1 MIDQR
6 NSFRSVFKS
15 RTALFSFFIIV
26 IYLLI
31 ALLAGLGLIGMNFS
45 STQLDLSYHAP
56 SSQHWMG
63 TDFLGRDVLSR
74 ALHGTKIAILVG
86 FFAATI
92 STAMGLILGAIAG
105 FFGGWVDDLVVW
117 LYTTLESIPYILL
130 ISAFAFSLGQGLSN
144 LFIALGLT
152 GWVKL
157 CRLTRGEFLRHKNRD
172 YVAAAQALGS
182 SSRSQIFK
190 HILPNVLHLAYIQ
203 YSLSFIFAVKVEVIL
218 SYLGLG
224 VEPGTPSWGIMINDA
239 KAELT
244 RGVWW
249 NLTAATVFMFLLILS
264 VNIFTDALRKAL
276 DPRSTSEAIER

>member
-1 MIDQR
+1 MIKLLPKGLR
-6 NSFRSVFKS
+6 HP
-15 RTALFSFFIIV
+15 TAIISLTIILGYV
-26 IYLLI
+26 AL
-31 ALLAGLGLIGMNFS
+31 ALLAALGWLGMDFA
-45 STQLDLSYHAP
+45 STNMNLSYQPP
-56 SSQHWMG
+56 SSEHWLG

-74 ALHGTKIAILVG
+74 AIHGTKIALLVG

-92 STAMGLILGAIAG
+92 ATFIGLVFGSLAG

-117 LYTTLESIPYILL
+117 LYTTVESIPYILL

-157 CRLTRGEFLRHKNRD
+157 CRLTRGEFLRHKNRE
-172 YVAAAQALGS
+172 YVAAAQALGTS
-182 SSRSQIFK
+182 SFAQIFK
-190 HILPNVLHLAYIQ
+190 HILPNVLHIAYIQ

-249 NLTAATVFMFLLILS
+249 NLTAATLFMFVLILA
-264 VNIFTDALRKAL
+264 VNIFTDSLRQAL
-276 DPRSTSEAIER
+276 DPKSKSQVASF

>member
-1 MIDQR
+1 MMAFTPNGLRRPSAII
-6 NSFRSVFKS
+6 SLTIIVGYIAL
-15 RTALFSFFIIV
+15 ALFAAS
-26 IYLLI
+26 
-31 ALLAGLGLIGMNFS
+31 GWLGMDFA
-45 STQLDLSYHAP
+45 STNMDLSYHPP
-56 SSQHWMG
+56 SADHWLG

-74 ALHGTKIAILVG
+74 AIHGTKIALLVG

-92 STAMGLILGAIAG
+92 ATFIGLTLGSLAG

-117 LYTTLESIPYILL
+117 LYTTVESIPYILL

-157 CRLTRGEFLRHKNRD
+157 CRLTRGEFLRHKNRE
-172 YVAAAQALGS
+172 YVAAAQALGTS
-182 SSRSQIFK
+182 SFAQIFK
-190 HILPNVLHLAYIQ
+190 HILPNVLHIAYIQ

-249 NLTAATVFMFLLILS
+249 NLTAATLFMFVLILA
-264 VNIFTDALRKAL
+264 VNIFTDSLRQAL
-276 DPRSTSEAIER
+276 DPKSKSQVASV

>member
-1 MIDQR
+1 MKS
-6 NSFRSVFKS
+6 NVKSFGRFLKDPITLIS
-15 RTALFSFFIIV
+15 LGPIL
-26 IYLLI
+26 IYTLL
-31 ALLAGLGLIGMNFS
+31 ALLAGLGFLASDFA
-45 STQLDLSYHAP
+45 STHLELSYQPP
-56 SSQHWMG
+56 SANHWLG
-63 TDFLGRDVLSR
+63 TDFLGRNVLSR
-74 ALHGTKIAILVG
+74 AIHGAKVAMLVG
-86 FFAATI
+86 FFAASIATLI
-92 STAMGLILGAIAG
+92 GLTLGAIAG

-130 ISAFAFSLGQGLSN
+130 ISAFAFSLGQGLTN
-144 LFIALGLT
+144 LYIALGLT

-172 YVAAAQALGS
+172 YVTAAQALGS
-182 SSRSQIFK
+182 STGAQIFK

-203 YSLSFIFAVKVEVIL
+203 YSLSFIHAVKVEVIL

-249 NLTAATVFMFLLILS
+249 NMAAATVFMFFLILS
-264 VNIFTDALRKAL
+264 VNLFADNLKKFL
-276 DPRSTSEAIER
+276 DPKIKQI

>member
-1 MIDQR
+1 MNTER
-6 NSFRSVFKS
+6 HSFRQIFDNPF
-15 RTALFSFFIIV
+15 ALISLGVII

-31 ALLAGLGLIGMNFS
+31 AITAGLGLIGMDYS
-45 STQLDLSYHAP
+45 ATDMTASYQAP
-56 SSQHWMG
+56 SENHWMG

-74 ALHGTKIAILVG
+74 ALHGTKVALLVG
-86 FFAATI
+86 LFAASIATLL
-92 STAMGLILGAIAG
+92 GLFLGAVAG
-105 FFGGWVDDLVVW
+105 FFGGWVDDIVIW

-152 GWVKL
+152 GWVKM
-157 CRLTRGEFLRHKNRD
+157 CRLTRGEFLRHKGRE
-172 YVAAAQALGS
+172 YVAAAQAIGS
-182 SSRSQIFK
+182 SNFSQIFR

-203 YSLSFIFAVKVEVIL
+203 FSLSFVFAVKVEVIL

-249 NLTAATVFMFLLILS
+249 NLTAATLFMFFLILS

-276 DPRSTSEAIER
+276 DPKSSSEVASL